1 MISNIIITDNEN
13 VSSSVLA
20 TVADDWN
27 GSKNLISLLKECMSL
42 NANIDVYLP
51 ADIFFYINSPVIK
64 FLIRNNLDFKYD
76 ENTYKIYYSF
86 TPVYLEKLLIVNPYT
101 NAKFGGYMFLY
112 KHQDIGLKYNNK
124 VIYANIDV
132 ANISNYVNNET
143 ILKYDTWLVNTIP
156 SLARGDFEY
165 KAKLVSHIG
174 EQSIIDLLHNNVL
187 RMEGKRY
194 YLNIKVRKKCPLTNN
209 N

>member
-1 MISNIIITDNEN
+1 MISNIVITDNKN
-13 VSSSVLA
+13 VDSSVLDA
-20 TVADDWN
+20 LTDDWN
-27 GSKNLISLLKECMSL
+27 GSKNLISLLKECIWL

-51 ADIFFYINSPVIK
+51 ADIFFYTNAPVIK

-76 ENTYKIYYSF
+76 ANTYMIYHSF
-86 TPVYLEKLLIVNPYT
+86 SPVYLEKLLTVDPYT

-112 KHQDIGLKYNNK
+112 KYQDIGLKYNNK

-165 KAKLVSHIG
+165 KTKLINYIG
-174 EQSIIDLLHNNVL
+174 EQSITDLLHNNVL

-194 YLNIKVRKKCPLTNN
+194 YLNI
-209 N
+209 